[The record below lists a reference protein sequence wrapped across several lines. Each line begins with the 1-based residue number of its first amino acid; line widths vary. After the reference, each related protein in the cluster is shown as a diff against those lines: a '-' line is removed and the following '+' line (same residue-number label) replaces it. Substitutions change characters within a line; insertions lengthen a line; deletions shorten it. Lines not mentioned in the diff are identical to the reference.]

1 MSNKPTIDNLPEY
14 AHIYNERLVGYVKGW
29 QNVFK
34 VQETIKFVDNKT
46 FDGTI
51 TSFVSESFECGKYK
65 KFDLLVDLDVTG
77 TPTLLTIAIEF
88 SDDGV
93 NWYKLTTGPFSDL
106 SYGNAQGDVK
116 EVIQGEVN
124 SQHCRLNI
132 TTTGTSAAATF
143 KLTSKINFSS

>member
-1 MSNKPTIDNLPEY
+1 MSNKLSIQNLPEH
-14 AHIYNERLVGYVKGW
+14 AHIFNERLVRYVKGW
-29 QNVFK
+29 QRAYK
-34 VQETIKFVDNKT
+34 VQETVKLIDNKT
-46 FDGTI
+46 FDGTL
-51 TSFVSESFECGKYK
+51 TSFVSDVFESGKYK
-65 KFDLLVDLDVTG
+65 KFDLLADLDVTG
-77 TPTLLTIAIEF
+77 TPTLLTVAVEF

-124 SQHCRLNI
+124 SQYCRLNI

-143 KLTSKINFSS
+143 RLTSKINFSS